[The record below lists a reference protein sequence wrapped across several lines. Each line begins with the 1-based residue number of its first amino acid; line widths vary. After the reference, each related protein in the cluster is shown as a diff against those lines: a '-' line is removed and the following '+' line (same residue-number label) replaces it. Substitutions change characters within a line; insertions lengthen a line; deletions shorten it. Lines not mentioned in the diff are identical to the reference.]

1 MNEIWKDI
9 NGYEGK
15 YQVSS
20 LGRVRSVP
28 REWEQANRHGTL
40 SRYRID
46 GCIIKP
52 IFRRGYL
59 SVGLRTDPKHL
70 KRFQVHRLVAQTFVP
85 NPDNM
90 PQVNHKDE
98 DKTNNRADNLE
109 WCTARYN
116 ANYGT
121 RPNRI
126 GKANGIAIGKYDLQ
140 GNLVSTYATRQEAAE
155 KENVTRACMD
165 KRIDFNLK
173 AGGYYYKR
181 LSDVSKPPA
190 GILP

>member
-1 MNEIWKDI
+1 MNEIWKPI
-9 NGYEGK
+9 QGYEGI
-15 YQVSS
+15 YEVSS
-20 LGRVRSVP
+20 FGRVRSVP
-28 REWEQANRHGTL
+28 REWEQENRHGTL

-46 GCIIKP
+46 GSIIKP
-52 IFRRGYL
+52 RFNRGYL
-59 SVGLRTDPKHL
+59 SIGLRTDPKHL

-126 GKANGIAIGKYDLQ
+126 GKSKSKGIGKFDLQ
-140 GNLVSTYATRQEAAE
+140 GRLVETYATRQEAAE
-155 KENVTRACMD
+155 KENVTMACMD

-173 AGGYYYKR
+173 AGGYYYKK
-181 LSDVSKPPA
+181 LSA
-190 GILP
+190 E

>member
-1 MNEIWKDI
+1 MNEIWKPI
-9 NGYEGK
+9 QGYEGI
-15 YQVSS
+15 YEVSS
-20 LGRVRSVP
+20 FGRVRSVP

-70 KRFQVHRLVAQTFVP
+70 KAFQVHRLVAQTFVP

-109 WCTARYN
+109 WVTPS
-116 ANYGT
+116 ANNLHGSHPVRVAQSKFKQISQYTKDGQFVKTYPSITEACRATGATPSLISRVVGT
-121 RPNRI
+121 QY
-126 GKANGIAIGKYDLQ
+126 KAK
-140 GNLVSTYATRQEAAE
+140 
-155 KENVTRACMD
+155 
-165 KRIDFNLK
+165 
-173 AGGYYYKR
+173 GYLWR
-181 LSDVSKPPA
+181 FPE
-190 GILP
+190 